1 MKRIEGGEGG
11 DGGREGKEGGE
22 GGDGGR
28 EGKEGGEGERG
39 GIKFQKLVSQ
49 ERRGNSTCLDP
60 LSDTLYGMLLFCR
73 PEKLEY
79 KEILTLSWR
88 EVGVMNGSEEDATDS
103 HIKEEEEVG

>member
-1 MKRIEGGEGG
+1 MKRI
-11 DGGREGKEGGE
+11 EGGE

-60 LSDTLYGMLLFCR
+60 SSDTLYGMLLFCR

-79 KEILTLSWR
+79 KEILTPSWR

>member
-11 DGGREGKEGGE
+11 DRGRGGRGWREG
-22 GGDGGR
+22 
-28 EGKEGGEGERG
+28 GKEGGEGERG

-60 LSDTLYGMLLFCR
+60 SSDTLYGMLLFCR

-79 KEILTLSWR
+79 KEILTPSWR
-88 EVGVMNGSEEDATDS
+88 EVGAMNGSEEDATDS